1 MSAIPSISPVLF
13 YADLAV
19 AAAWLE
25 EAFAFTE
32 RRDERVVGDD
42 GSVLHAE
49 LSFGDGMVILST
61 TYPPFAIPEE
71 GKAPQQCLYVSVD
84 DARDHLA
91 RARSAGA
98 LITSELRDTDYGAR
112 VYGAQDPGGHHWIFA
127 ETLSA

>member
-1 MSAIPSISPVLF
+1 MV
-13 YADLAV
+13 
-19 AAAWLE
+19 
-25 EAFAFTE
+25 
-32 RRDERVVGDD
+32 
-42 GSVLHAE
+42 HAE

-61 TYPPFAIPEE
+61 PTHPSRYPRRE
-71 GKAPQQCLYVSVD
+71 GAQQCLYVSVD
-84 DARDHLA
+84 DAREHLA